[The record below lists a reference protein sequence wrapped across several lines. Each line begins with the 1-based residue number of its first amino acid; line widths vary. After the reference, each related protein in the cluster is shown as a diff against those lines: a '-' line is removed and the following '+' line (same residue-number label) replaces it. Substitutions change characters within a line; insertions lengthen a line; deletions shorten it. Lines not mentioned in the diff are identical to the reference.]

1 MPRKAQRKK
10 VTAPR
15 KKVRLIPPTIHS
27 EWTTIKGWCALV
39 GMSEGAVYNAIS
51 RGDLE
56 TRKLGKRVLIRVP
69 AGLAWIDSL
78 PPATVRL
85 ARAPRRDA
93 AAPPSNRGSEDAA

>member
-1 MPRKAQRKK
+1 MGRERKRKK
-10 VTAPR
+10 VTAP
-15 KKVRLIPPTIHS
+15 KTSRLIPPTIHS
-27 EWTTIKGWCALV
+27 EWATIKGWCALV

-69 AGLAWIDSL
+69 AGLAWLDSL

-93 AAPPSNRGSEDAA
+93 PSPAP